1 MATSNIDV
9 PAILSEGRYYVLDE
23 FALRDEVYRK
33 VVDTLLDGIGE
44 LNGADSRAQVQAAGL
59 AHIHEHFPVEK
70 VPLLESYFLKR
81 MRDEL
86 YYWSYR
92 VGADTLGLAHPFF
105 VDHLI
110 MVRIHYPHLQ
120 ARRAGKVLDA
130 PYPIAEKWR
139 LAKAALKNPRML
151 ANFVAKN
158 TPKARAEKKRTMK
171 YDAVA
176 YHGELP
182 SPARAHGP
190 HVDTWYGHS
199 YDGINLWWAIDGVVP
214 DNTVILYP
222 DMFGRPME
230 YDPVSMYLAPG
241 VPVTKPLKLGFKPGQ
256 LLVFNPEMLHSTQVN
271 ISDVTRVALTTRL
284 NPKTP
289 RFAPAAPFHFEHWFS
304 SVDLQRHEKVHSLTV
319 FPSTQYQGEA
329 SITKKAAGEDNRTT
343 RLQKALSLPSEGELA
358 VCPSSL
364 VAPGEKL
371 AIDLNNA
378 KLVVW
383 RDGQELRAYS
393 RVCPHLGVDLVDGY
407 HDSSQVFCP
416 GHGIEFS
423 WKDGRSKCE
432 SFRLRAFGVR
442 EQDGTLYVSRLNAQT
457 QRAAE

>member
-1 MATSNIDV
+1 MATHNIDV
-9 PAILSEGRYYVLDE
+9 PAILSEGRYYVLDDY
-23 FALRDEVYRK
+23 ALRDEMYRK

-44 LNGADSRAQVQAAGL
+44 LHGPDSRAKVKAAGL

-92 VGADTLGLAHPFF
+92 VGADTLGLAHPFY

-120 ARRAGKVLDA
+120 ARKAGKLA
-130 PYPIAEKWR
+130 EPPYPISEKWR
-139 LAKAALKNPRML
+139 LAKAALTNPRML
-151 ANFVAKN
+151 KNFVLKN
-158 TPKARAEKKRTMK
+158 TPKARAEKKRTSK
-171 YDAVA
+171 YNAVA
-176 YHGELP
+176 YHGEIP

-190 HVDTWYGHS
+190 HIDTWYGHS

-230 YDPVSMYLAPG
+230 YDPVSMYLAAG
-241 VPVTKPLKLGFKPGQ
+241 VPVSKPVKMAFAPGQ
-256 LLVFNPEMLHSTQVN
+256 LLVFNPEMLHGTQVN
-271 ISDVTRVALTTRL
+271 IADVTRVALTTRL

-304 SVDLQRHEKVHSLTV
+304 SLDLQKRQRVHSLTV
-319 FPSTQYQGEA
+319 FPSTEYQGEPSVTRKA
-329 SITKKAAGEDNRTT
+329 SGEDNRTT
-343 RLQKALSLPSEGELA
+343 RLQKSLSLPAQGEVA
-358 VCPSSL
+358 VCPVSVL
-364 VAPGEKL
+364 QAGEKL

-378 KLVVW
+378 KVLVW
-383 RDGQELRAYS
+383 RDGTALRAYS

-407 HDSSQVFCP
+407 HDSEQVFCP

-423 WKDGRSKCE
+423 WKDGTSKCA
-432 SFRLRAFGVR
+432 SFRLKTFVATERDGMLCLSRAL
-442 EQDGTLYVSRLNAQT
+442 TQT
-457 QRAAE
+457 QQAAE

>member
-1 MATSNIDV
+1 MVTEKIDV
-9 PAILSEGRYYVLDE
+9 PAILSNGRYYVLDE
-23 FALRDEVYRK
+23 YALREEMYRK

-44 LNGADSRAQVQAAGL
+44 LHGSDCRSKVEAAGL
-59 AHIHEHFPVEK
+59 SQIHKHFPVEK
-70 VPLLESYFLKR
+70 LSLLESYFLKR

-92 VGADTLGLAHPFF
+92 VGADTLGLPHPFY

-120 ARRAGKVLDA
+120 ARRAGKIQDA
-130 PYPIAEKWR
+130 PYPISEKWR

-151 ANFVAKN
+151 KNFVMKN
-158 TPKARAEKKRTMK
+158 TPKARAEKKRTHR

-182 SPARAHGP
+182 NPARAHGP

-222 DMFGRPME
+222 DMFGRPMD

-241 VPVTKPLKLGFKPGQ
+241 VPVTKPVKMGMKPGQ
-256 LLVFNPEMLHSTQVN
+256 LLVFNPEMLHGTQVN
-271 ISDVTRVALTTRL
+271 IADVTRIALTTRL

-304 SVDLQRHEKVHSLTV
+304 SVDLERREKVHSLTV
-319 FPSTQYQGEA
+319 FPSTEYQGEP
-329 SITKKAAGEDNRTT
+329 SITRKPAGEDSKTT
-343 RLQKALSLPSEGELA
+343 RLQKALSLPSEGELE
-358 VCPSSL
+358 VCPSSVL
-364 VAPGEKL
+364 QPGEKL
-371 AIDLNNA
+371 AIDLLNA
-378 KLVVW
+378 KLLVW
-383 RDGQELRAYS
+383 RDGNALKAYS
-393 RVCPHLGVDLVDGY
+393 RICPHLGVDLVDGY
-407 HDSSQVFCP
+407 HDGEQVFCP

-423 WKDGRSKCE
+423 WKDGASKCA
-432 SFRLRAFGVR
+432 SFKLRAFAASERNGM
-442 EQDGTLYVSRLNAQT
+442 LYVART
-457 QRAAE
+457 QRQEQQAAE